1 MGSCVSTITGLKDYQ
16 HKPITP
22 EDIVNILEA
31 RNWQAT
37 IEIASSVRDIVP
49 VEPTGILKCIDGRAS
64 NNKALKGPKMPGGI
78 YSIAQNRGVT
88 TIEGL
93 KEIAKEVS
101 DVGYAP
107 SVASGDEG
115 FFKVWLAGKKKDRPE
130 YHAYQGAAAI
140 EEAGYF
146 VEVHKG
152 EHAEKMTVINLVE
165 GKTLD
170 PKENDQRFVVDVWAA
185 GKFGLDLPKFVEA
198 AAKTVEAMGGPK
210 KAKLIVPNE
219 NFERINSIYKPTG
232 KSLGPLAPSGNKAA
246 SPSSQSSGKK
256 PSSPSSQSSGKK
268 PSSPSSQTSGKKASS
283 PSSQTSS
290 KK

>member
-1 MGSCVSTITGLKDYQ
+1 MGSRVSTFVGLKDYQ

-49 VEPTGILKCIDGRAS
+49 VEPNGILKCIDGRAS
-64 NNKALKGPKMPGGI
+64 NNNKALKGPKMPGGI

-101 DVGYAP
+101 DMGYVP

-130 YHAYQGAAAI
+130 YHAYQGAATI

-152 EHAEKMTVINLVE
+152 EHAEKMTVINLVDN
-165 GKTLD
+165 KTLD

-198 AAKTVEAMGGPK
+198 AQRQWRLWVDQKRRSLLYQMKTLRG
-210 KAKLIVPNE
+210 
-219 NFERINSIYKPTG
+219 SIPFQGTVC
-232 KSLGPLAPSGNKAA
+232 LG
-246 SPSSQSSGKK
+246 
-256 PSSPSSQSSGKK
+256 
-268 PSSPSSQTSGKKASS
+268 QTSK
-283 PSSQTSS
+283 
-290 KK
+290 